1 VKKPPRT
8 YPKAR
13 TTAVH
18 QVMRRRGNACLTAAS
33 ILATFLAVFMCGAGG
48 TWSSWHTWLTL
59 TVAGTAGAALACYV
73 AATLRAPKE
82 TVLAQLAPAPRT
94 GDSPVTHPGGSHL
107 QPAPVLTPSGQE
119 K

>member
-1 VKKPPRT
+1 MKKPPRT

-13 TTAVH
+13 TVAVH
-18 QVMRRRGNACLTAAS
+18 QVMRRRGNACLIAAGVV
-33 ILATFLAVFMCGAGG
+33 AAFLIVFMCGSGG

-59 TVAGTAGAALACYV
+59 TVATIAAAALACYV

-94 GDSPVTHPGGSHL
+94 GDSPVTHPGVSHL
-107 QPAPVLTPSGQE
+107 SPASAVTPFGQQ